1 MRNGGQRLW
10 RWEPYLVRLA
20 VVCLFLLVMVQ
31 ALMLKE
37 GPRLLLSRVDR
48 YEGETISGQIP
59 LYAADPL
66 MVAEKSVVT
75 NRIRSLRESKVLVIR
90 MLKPATVDGAFV
102 VVNGERVGDFRR
114 GDVKVTVYEGDYVEI
129 DVSEVNEQVRF
140 VVNVPSSDL
149 ISPIDGIV
157 LEGVRTYLPVGKVKF
172 KP

>member
-1 MRNGGQRLW
+1 MRNNGQRLW
-10 RWEPYLVRLA
+10 RWESHLVRLA
-20 VVCLFLLVMVQ
+20 VGCLFLLILSQ

-59 LYAADPL
+59 LYAAGPL
-66 MVAEKSVVT
+66 TVAEKSVAT

-90 MLKPATVDGAFV
+90 MLKPTKGDGAFV
-102 VVNGERVGDFRR
+102 IVNGERVGDFRR

-129 DVSEVNEQVRF
+129 DVSEINEQARF
-140 VVNVPSSDL
+140 VVNAPSSDL
-149 ISPIDGIV
+149 VSPIDGIV
-157 LEGVRTYLPVGKVKF
+157 LEGARTYLPVGKVKF